1 MVADVYLN
9 LWTTWTRSK
18 GLDRLDM
25 AKFSGERAKK
35 KRTEKKRGR
44 KKRAEKKRA
53 KKKRAEGK
61 RREKKKKEKNKS
73 KNLLRL
79 FLVFWRRCS
88 NTALKPARRLAQL
101 SAAGITSSTIVY
113 YFIMRISLFV
123 VETMSVSFALDLFLR
138 LPRFEYG
145 FIPPVV
151 PLS

>member
-1 MVADVYLN
+1 
-9 LWTTWTRSK
+9 
-18 GLDRLDM
+18 M